1 MENTDQEQN
10 FWDNLWQNASG
21 IEKLA
26 AVLIILSFFVGTFDI
41 MGDMAIVGVIM
52 AGAGTVIALFK
63 KNWVLAVVGVIDFF
77 ILLSYMNDIAEIN
90 NIMNSF

>member
-1 MENTDQEQN
+1 MEDTDQEQN
-10 FWDNLWQNASG
+10 FWDNLWKNASG

-26 AVLIILSFFVGTFDI
+26 AALIVLSFFVGTFDI

-52 AGAGTVIALFK
+52 AGAGTAIALFK
-63 KNWVLAVVGVIDFF
+63 KNWYLAVAGAIDFF

-90 NIMNSF
+90 RLF